1 MKILHVM
8 QTLDIER
15 GGGVTARN
23 LKLIQYLENNN
34 SENYILS
41 LKDKNNPSKKS
52 YLSEKRIFDL
62 NYFNDRYPIP
72 FINII
77 KFARVIK
84 KVDIVHLTSFW
95 TILNAYT
102 YIFCKLFSKKYIV
115 SPAGAIKIINRSK
128 LIKRIYYDLI
138 GSRIINDASAIISI
152 TKKEEKDFL
161 EKKIPHNKIFN
172 IPNGID
178 INNDKE
184 DNRFKQK
191 NIDISSLKP
200 YILFVGRLNYIKGP
214 DILLN
219 AFKLIANQIPKHNLV
234 FAGNDDGMGKE
245 LKYIAN
251 NSLCLDRIHFLGF
264 IRANLKNKLYKNAD
278 FLVIPSRSEAMSL
291 VVLEAGIQGTESIFT
306 NECGLEIIS
315 EKKLGVCVPAEA
327 LELANAIENKI
338 NKKSSKLI
346 NYDLIDFV
354 TNNFNWNKISL
365 DFLKVLEIVI
375 RNEY

>member
-161 EKKIPHNKIFN
+161 EKKN
-172 IPNGID
+172 
-178 INNDKE
+178 
-184 DNRFKQK
+184 
-191 NIDISSLKP
+191 
-200 YILFVGRLNYIKGP
+200 
-214 DILLN
+214 
-219 AFKLIANQIPKHNLV
+219 
-234 FAGNDDGMGKE
+234 
-245 LKYIAN
+245 
-251 NSLCLDRIHFLGF
+251 
-264 IRANLKNKLYKNAD
+264 
-278 FLVIPSRSEAMSL
+278 
-291 VVLEAGIQGTESIFT
+291 TT
-306 NECGLEIIS
+306 
-315 EKKLGVCVPAEA
+315 
-327 LELANAIENKI
+327 
-338 NKKSSKLI
+338 
-346 NYDLIDFV
+346 
-354 TNNFNWNKISL
+354 
-365 DFLKVLEIVI
+365 
-375 RNEY
+375 

>member
-1 MKILHVM
+1 
-8 QTLDIER
+8 
-15 GGGVTARN
+15 
-23 LKLIQYLENNN
+23 
-34 SENYILS
+34 
-41 LKDKNNPSKKS
+41 
-52 YLSEKRIFDL
+52 
-62 NYFNDRYPIP
+62 
-72 FINII
+72 
-77 KFARVIK
+77 
-84 KVDIVHLTSFW
+84 
-95 TILNAYT
+95 
-102 YIFCKLFSKKYIV
+102 
-115 SPAGAIKIINRSK
+115 
-128 LIKRIYYDLI
+128 
-138 GSRIINDASAIISI
+138 
-152 TKKEEKDFL
+152 
-161 EKKIPHNKIFN
+161 
-172 IPNGID
+172 
-178 INNDKE
+178 
-184 DNRFKQK
+184 
-191 NIDISSLKP
+191 
-200 YILFVGRLNYIKGP
+200 
-214 DILLN
+214 
-219 AFKLIANQIPKHNLV
+219 
-234 FAGNDDGMGKE
+234 MGKE